1 MKFQY
6 EIEIEMLKAKLAK
19 AREWIEQ
26 AANAFGTIDSFEWFD
41 RNKSILAEL
50 DDTKGAGE

>member
-19 AREWIEQ
+19 AREWIAHYGVHGRCDETVSE
-26 AANAFGTIDSFEWFD
+26 FLT
-41 RNKSILAEL
+41 EL
-50 DDTKGAGE
+50 DGTKGTGE